1 MAATTSLREPNA
13 FERFAESLLFGN
25 RLVVLAIFAVITVAM
40 GYFAAQLRVDA
51 GFKKMIPL
59 QHEYMR
65 TFLDYE
71 KEFGGANRILIA
83 VIDKN
88 GDMFNQK
95 FFQTME
101 NITRD
106 AKTIDSVDSARVSS
120 IFTPNVRFV
129 EVVEDG
135 FAGGNV
141 IPQNFTPN
149 VPGFQATAEQFATI
163 RANIEKASIVG
174 RLVAKDFSG
183 AMVWV
188 DLVPED
194 PARGVKVDYNKVA
207 AQLEAIRQ
215 KYENAQTSVA
225 IIGFAKMVGDISNG
239 AQSVA
244 VFFLVTIA
252 LTWLLLFLYSFS
264 IKLASLTVACALV
277 AVIWM
282 LGVLRLL
289 GFGIDPM
296 NMLTPFLIFAIAVS
310 HGEQMINRFRGEIFF
325 GGLEQGSVQQL
336 RARARF
342 AVGPLMAA
350 KRSFQALLV
359 PVSVA
364 LVAGCIGFAT
374 ILIIPVRIIF
384 ELAVTATVGVALT
397 ILTDLILLPVLL
409 SFCRLR
415 NLERKREY
423 RLRQLT
429 QFDKLWTVLARLT
442 RPAVAAVVILL
453 GIAIWFV
460 AERYG
465 SQVMVGDAQ
474 KGVAELRA
482 DARYNLDAE
491 LISDKFALGVDI
503 LNVIAEAAP
512 NACTTSYPVMET
524 LDRFAWHM
532 RNVEGVAQVITLP
545 IAAKIVNAGW
555 NEGNIR
561 WRVLPRDNDTL
572 RQDTQGFETDSGLL
586 NTDCSAMPVMLFL
599 TDHRSSTIDR
609 VVAAV
614 KKFRDDNH
622 VFAGPK
628 ANLRADLAKQAAA
641 AQAAGKTFTSDQLN
655 LRLATGNVGVAA
667 ATNDEVRAVDRTM
680 LYLLYAAVFVMCLIS
695 FRSPR
700 AALCIVLPLVLV
712 TELGHSLM
720 VAMHIG
726 KKVNT
731 LTVLALGVGIGVD
744 YAIYLFARMH
754 EAMTFRVEF
763 AAADVAEAAAEAS
776 EAAAHAAGIGAE
788 RATHLF
794 NRIYEA
800 MASGA
805 PFTAAD
811 MDSEL
816 LRIDAEDGADT
827 TSPAAVARRSE
838 RAARAYA
845 ALHVS
850 RDGRLTQTEFVA
862 GQGGHRSL
870 SESYFIALKTTGIAI
885 FYTALT
891 LAVGVAMWIFS
902 DLKFQADM
910 GVMLTFM
917 FVVNMIAAIVF
928 LPALCRWLL
937 RPTEKA

>member
-1 MAATTSLREPNA
+1 
-13 FERFAESLLFGN
+13 
-25 RLVVLAIFAVITVAM
+25 
-40 GYFAAQLRVDA
+40 
-51 GFKKMIPL
+51 
-59 QHEYMR
+59 
-65 TFLDYE
+65 
-71 KEFGGANRILIA
+71 
-83 VIDKN
+83 
-88 GDMFNQK
+88 
-95 FFQTME
+95 
-101 NITRD
+101 
-106 AKTIDSVDSARVSS
+106 
-120 IFTPNVRFV
+120 
-129 EVVEDG
+129 
-135 FAGGNV
+135 
-141 IPQNFTPN
+141 
-149 VPGFQATAEQFATI
+149 
-163 RANIEKASIVG
+163 
-174 RLVAKDFSG
+174 
-183 AMVWV
+183 
-188 DLVPED
+188 
-194 PARGVKVDYNKVA
+194 
-207 AQLEAIRQ
+207 
-215 KYENAQTSVA
+215 
-225 IIGFAKMVGDISNG
+225 
-239 AQSVA
+239 
-244 VFFLVTIA
+244 
-252 LTWLLLFLYSFS
+252 
-264 IKLASLTVACALV
+264 
-277 AVIWM
+277 
-282 LGVLRLL
+282 
-289 GFGIDPM
+289 
-296 NMLTPFLIFAIAVS
+296 
-310 HGEQMINRFRGEIFF
+310 
-325 GGLEQGSVQQL
+325 
-336 RARARF
+336 
-342 AVGPLMAA
+342 
-350 KRSFQALLV
+350 
-359 PVSVA
+359 
-364 LVAGCIGFAT
+364 
-374 ILIIPVRIIF
+374 
-384 ELAVTATVGVALT
+384 
-397 ILTDLILLPVLL
+397 
-409 SFCRLR
+409 
-415 NLERKREY
+415 
-423 RLRQLT
+423 
-429 QFDKLWTVLARLT
+429 
-442 RPAVAAVVILL
+442 
-453 GIAIWFV
+453 
-460 AERYG
+460 
-465 SQVMVGDAQ
+465 
-474 KGVAELRA
+474 
-482 DARYNLDAE
+482 
-491 LISDKFALGVDI
+491 
-503 LNVIAEAAP
+503 
-512 NACTTSYPVMET
+512 MET

-586 NTDCSAMPVMLFL
+586 NTDCSAMPVMMFL
-599 TDHRSSTIDR
+599 TDHRASTIDR

-622 VFAGPK
+622 VFAGPNT
-628 ANLRADLAKQAAA
+628 NLRDDLARQAAA
-641 AQAAGKTFTSDQLN
+641 AQAAGKTFTSNQLN

>member
-1 MAATTSLREPNA
+1 MATTNTAHEPNA
-13 FERFAESLLFGN
+13 FERLAQRLIFDN
-25 RLVVLAIFAVITVAM
+25 RIVVLIVFALITLAM
-40 GYFAAQLRVDA
+40 AFFASQLRVDA

-83 VIDKN
+83 VMDKN
-88 GDMFNQK
+88 GDMFNQP

-101 NITRD
+101 KITQD

-141 IPQNFTPN
+141 IPQNYTPN
-149 VPGFQATAEQFATI
+149 IEGFTSTPEQFATI
-163 RANIEKASIVG
+163 KANIDKANIVG

-194 PARGVKVDYNKVA
+194 PARGVKVDYNKIA
-207 AQLEAIRQ
+207 GQLDAIRA
-215 KYENAQTSVA
+215 KYENEHTSVA
-225 IIGFAKMVGDISNG
+225 IIGFAKMVGDIANG
-239 AQSVA
+239 AKSVLL
-244 VFFLVTIA
+244 FFLVTVA
-252 LTWLLLFLYSFS
+252 LTWFLLFLYSMS
-264 IKLASLTVACALV
+264 IKLASLTVAAALV
-277 AVIWM
+277 AVVWM
-282 LGVLRLL
+282 LGALYLL

-336 RARARF
+336 RVRAKF
-342 AVGPLMAA
+342 AVGPRVAA
-350 KRSFQALLV
+350 QRSFQALLV
-359 PVSVA
+359 PGSVA
-364 LVAGCIGFAT
+364 LAAGCIGFAT

-384 ELAVTATVGVALT
+384 ELAVTATIGVALT

-409 SFCRLR
+409 SFCKLR
-415 NLERKREY
+415 NLEHKREY

-429 QFDKLWTVLARLT
+429 QFDKLWRQLT
-442 RPAVAAVVILL
+442 RLSLPIPAAIVILL
-453 GIAIWFV
+453 GLATWFV
-460 AERYG
+460 AEEYG
-465 SQVMVGDAQ
+465 SRVMVGDAQ
-474 KGVAELRA
+474 KGVAELRP
-482 DARYNLDAE
+482 DARYNRDAE

-503 LNVIAEAAP
+503 LNVIAEAEP
-512 NACTTSYPVMET
+512 NACTASYAVMET
-524 LDRFAWHM
+524 LDRFAWNM

-545 IAAKIVNAGW
+545 MAAKIVNAGW

-586 NTDCSAMPVMLFL
+586 NADCSAMPVMMFL
-599 TDHRSSTIDR
+599 TDHRSTTIDR

-614 KKFRDDNH
+614 KKFREENH
-622 VFAGPK
+622 AFAGVNV
-628 ANLRADLAKQAAA
+628 NLREQLAKQSAE
-641 AQAAGKTFTSDQLN
+641 AQAAGKTFSSDQVN

-667 ATNDEVRAVDRTM
+667 ATNDEVRSVDRTM
-680 LYLLYAAVFVMCLIS
+680 LYLLYAAVFVMCLLS
-695 FRSPR
+695 FRSPL

-720 VAMHIG
+720 VQLDIG

-744 YAIYLFARMH
+744 YAIYIFARMH
-754 EAMTFRVEF
+754 EAMTFRAEF
-763 AAADVAEAAAEAS
+763 SAADIAEAAAAAAEAAAEHAGVPPE
-776 EAAAHAAGIGAE
+776 EAHHLFSRMYDAMAAGG
-788 RATHLF
+788 T
-794 NRIYEA
+794 
-800 MASGA
+800 
-805 PFTAAD
+805 FTAAD
-811 MDSEL
+811 IERELKRLDEEADPVAAASE
-816 LRIDAEDGADT
+816 
-827 TSPAAVARRSE
+827 SAVARRAEAAS
-838 RAARAYA
+838 RAFAAMELNRASQA
-845 ALHVS
+845 
-850 RDGRLTQTEFVA
+850 DFVE
-862 GQGGHRSL
+862 GQGGQRSL

-891 LAVGVAMWIFS
+891 LAAGVAMWMFS

-917 FVVNMIAAIVF
+917 FVVNMLAAMIF

-937 RPTEKA
+937 RPREKT

>member
-1 MAATTSLREPNA
+1 MATNTAHEPNA
-13 FERFAESLLFGN
+13 FERVAQRLIFDN
-25 RLVVLAIFAVITVAM
+25 RSVVLIIFTLITVAM
-40 GYFAAQLRVDA
+40 AFFASQLRVDA

-83 VIDKN
+83 VMDKN
-88 GDMFNQK
+88 GDMFNQP

-101 NITRD
+101 KITQD

-141 IPQNFTPN
+141 IPQNYTPN
-149 VPGFQATAEQFATI
+149 VEGFKSTPEQFATI
-163 RANIEKASIVG
+163 KANIDKANIVG

-194 PARGVKVDYNKVA
+194 PARGVKVDYNKIA
-207 AQLEAIRQ
+207 GQLDAIRA
-215 KYENAQTSVA
+215 KYENEQTSVA

-239 AQSVA
+239 AKSVML
-244 VFFLVTIA
+244 FFLVTVA
-252 LTWLLLFLYSFS
+252 LTWFLLFLYSMS
-264 IKLASLTVACALV
+264 IKLASLTVAAALV
-277 AVIWM
+277 AVVWM
-282 LGVLRLL
+282 LGALYLL

-336 RARARF
+336 RVRAKF
-342 AVGPLMAA
+342 AVGPLVAA
-350 KRSFQALLV
+350 QRSFQALLV
-359 PVSVA
+359 PGSVA
-364 LVAGCIGFAT
+364 LAAGCIGFAT

-384 ELAVTATVGVALT
+384 ELAVTATIGVALT

-409 SFCRLR
+409 SFCKLR
-415 NLERKREY
+415 NLEHKREY

-429 QFDKLWTVLARLT
+429 QFDKLWRQLT
-442 RPAVAAVVILL
+442 RLSLPIPAAIVILL
-453 GIAIWFV
+453 GVATWFV
-460 AERYG
+460 AEQYG
-465 SQVMVGDAQ
+465 SRVMVGDAQ
-474 KGVAELRA
+474 KGVAELRP
-482 DARYNLDAE
+482 DARYNRDAE

-503 LNVIAEAAP
+503 LNVIAEAEP
-512 NACTTSYPVMET
+512 NACTASYAVMET
-524 LDRFAWHM
+524 LDRFAWNM

-545 IAAKIVNAGW
+545 MAAKIVNAGW

-586 NTDCSAMPVMLFL
+586 NADCSAMPVMMFL
-599 TDHRSSTIDR
+599 TDHRSTTIDR

-614 KKFRDDNH
+614 KKFREENH
-622 VFAGPK
+622 AFAGVNV
-628 ANLRADLAKQAAA
+628 NLREQLAKDAAA
-641 AQAAGKTFTSDQLN
+641 AQAAGKTFASDQLN

-667 ATNDEVRAVDRTM
+667 ATNDEVRSVDRTM
-680 LYLLYAAVFVMCLIS
+680 LYLLYAAVFVMCLLS
-695 FRSPR
+695 FRSPL

-720 VAMHIG
+720 VQLDIG

-744 YAIYLFARMH
+744 YAIYIFARMH
-754 EAMTFRVEF
+754 EAMTFRAEF
-763 AAADVAEAAAEAS
+763 SAADIAEAAAVAAEAAAEHAGVPPE
-776 EAAAHAAGIGAE
+776 EAHHLFSRMYDAMAAGG
-788 RATHLF
+788 TF
-794 NRIYEA
+794 
-800 MASGA
+800 S
-805 PFTAAD
+805 AAD
-811 MDSEL
+811 IERELKRLDEEADPVAAGSE
-816 LRIDAEDGADT
+816 RM
-827 TSPAAVARRSE
+827 VARRAE
-838 RAARAYA
+838 AAHRAFAAMEQNRASQA
-845 ALHVS
+845 
-850 RDGRLTQTEFVA
+850 DFVE
-862 GQGGHRSL
+862 GQGGQRTL

-891 LAVGVAMWIFS
+891 LAAGVAMWMFS

-917 FVVNMIAAIVF
+917 FVVNMLAAMIF

-937 RPTEKA
+937 RPREKT